1 MSEDTTQVF
10 LSTYNR
16 LDALLRMRLNADAK
30 MSHAKLI
37 EKLAREDAVVME
49 VASRLH
55 AFRALRNA
63 IVHMAIDGE
72 TEPIAAPHETAVEEY
87 QGIVRLI
94 SQPPKA
100 LDWMATRE
108 SFTASWNTPLFE
120 ALGVLEKNGWDTL
133 PIVENNCLEGMYTLA
148 SLQSWLLDTGYI
160 ALENATLN
168 DMRSRI
174 GFDKD
179 DLSNERFCVRGVRI
193 MAEEATVREVED
205 LFRAHN
211 QIGQYILVVCFTKTG
226 KWGEPLLGLVTP
238 HNLPSAN
245 PEAHSHRVQRS
256 ILG

>member
-16 LDALLRMRLNADAK
+16 LDALLRVRLNADAK

-72 TEPIAAPHETAVEEY
+72 TEPIAATHETAVEEY

-94 SQPPKA
+94 
-100 LDWMATRE
+100 L
-108 SFTASWNTPLFE
+108 
-120 ALGVLEKNGWDTL
+120 
-133 PIVENNCLEGMYTLA
+133 
-148 SLQSWLLDTGYI
+148 
-160 ALENATLN
+160 
-168 DMRSRI
+168 
-174 GFDKD
+174 
-179 DLSNERFCVRGVRI
+179 
-193 MAEEATVREVED
+193 
-205 LFRAHN
+205 
-211 QIGQYILVVCFTKTG
+211 
-226 KWGEPLLGLVTP
+226 
-238 HNLPSAN
+238 LPSK
-245 PEAHSHRVQRS
+245 AHSHRAQRS